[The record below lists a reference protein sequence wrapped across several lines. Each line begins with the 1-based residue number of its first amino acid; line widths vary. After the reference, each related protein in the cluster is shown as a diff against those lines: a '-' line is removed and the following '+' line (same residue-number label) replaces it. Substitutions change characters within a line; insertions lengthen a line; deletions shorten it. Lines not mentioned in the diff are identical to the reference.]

1 MVIIA
6 KVITR
11 SDCPSCPKTLQAPG
25 HPGTLVSVGDH
36 GPRHDSLGQAY
47 RGDSPVPTNQI
58 INSTKTS
65 TQLIY
70 VSAARTQEGTHLY
83 KLLIFLHHSMSM
95 SAKARKS
102 RTRPHECTLSVLACN
117 QLLVRV
123 LRLIHVHGDV
133 RDMPKLLRD
142 CGQDLTAEVR
152 RNLQTP
158 TSTFDFKYDAKA
170 FVNA

>member
-1 MVIIA
+1 M
-6 KVITR
+6 
-11 SDCPSCPKTLQAPG
+11 D
-25 HPGTLVSVGDH
+25 
-36 GPRHDSLGQAY
+36 LGMTAC
-47 RGDSPVPTNQI
+47 VKPTVETHQCQLNQI

-123 LRLIHVHGDV
+123 LRLIHGHCDV
-133 RDMPKLLRD
+133 RDKPKLLGE
-142 CGQDLTAEVR
+142 CAEDLIAEVR
-152 RNLQTP
+152 INLQT
-158 TSTFDFKYDAKA
+158 TNKFLRFQI
-170 FVNA
+170 